1 MESETSWIEKNQSW
15 LMPFAYFFSRIVLFL
30 ALIPNNYYGFGDLPV
45 YYEWTALPGWP
56 YLDYW
61 VEYPPLFP
69 FISEILFLLSSGQVF
84 LYDFLICIILALAGS
99 GTIYFYQKIAYH
111 LYENSV
117 AHWRSVIFFSIL
129 LILPYTWWYAE
140 LLTVFWMLASIWW
153 IMSNRQIMAG
163 LGIAAGIL
171 SKWFPLF
178 LLPAL
183 FRQYP
188 FKQFLKVAFTT
199 ITIVT
204 VVFVTLFIISPDMT
218 LASLKAQPGRSSWQT
233 LWALLDGNLTT
244 GAFLFTE
251 DRLYP
256 EIAGVARGNPPL
268 IPPSLTFLFFGAVGI
283 WLLVKRNRFN
293 NLSLLAFTGITWSLF
308 LLWSPGW
315 SPQWILYLLPLIL
328 LSLPIQTAYLL
339 SLLLVGLTI
348 VEWPFMLTRHIF
360 ASLWIIVPLRLIL
373 LICIASLW
381 IPQIISQKSKSFS

>member
-1 MESETSWIEKNQSW
+1 MENDTSWIEKNQSW
-15 LMPFAYFFSRIVLFL
+15 LMPFAYFFSRIILFL
-30 ALIPNNYYGFGDLPV
+30 ALIPNDYYGFGDLPV

-69 FISEILFLLSSGQVF
+69 FLSKLLFSLARGQVF
-84 LYDFLICIILALAGS
+84 LYDFLMCIILALAGS
-99 GTIYFYQKIAYH
+99 ATIYFFQKIANH
-111 LYENSV
+111 VHKQSV
-117 AHWRSVIFFSIL
+117 ARWRSVIFFGL
-129 LILPYTWWYAE
+129 MLILPYTWWYAE
-140 LLTVFWMLASIWW
+140 LLTVFWVLASIWW
-153 IMSNRQIMAG
+153 IISNRQLLASI
-163 LGIAAGIL
+163 GIAAGVL

-178 LLPAL
+178 IIPAL
-183 FRQYP
+183 FRHYP
-188 FKQFLKVAFTT
+188 LRQFIK
-199 ITIVT
+199 
-204 VVFVTLFIISPDMT
+204 VTLTAMIIVSVAIIMLLTISPEMT

-256 EIAGVARGNPPL
+256 EIAGIARGNPPL
-268 IPPSLTFLFFGAVGI
+268 IPPGLTFLFFGAVGI
-283 WLLVKRNRFN
+283 WLLVKRNRFD
-293 NLSLLAFTGITWSLF
+293 NLSLIAFTGMTWALF

-348 VEWPFMLTRHIF
+348 LEWPFMLTRHIF
-360 ASLWIIVPLRLIL
+360 TSLWIIVPLRMIFLLL
-373 LICIASLW
+373 LIGLW
-381 IPQIISQKSKSFS
+381 TPQIISRKNR